1 MSYILL
7 QNEGPNAG
15 NFVLKDTGK
24 PDVVLG
30 DYLEVSYIG
39 PESKTHIPEGPGGYT
54 VYGFPLVVRHSLIH
68 NDDVESVLLH
78 KDWPHVWEFRTT
90 LECEAGVLEGVCTE
104 FDVPYFSCRG
114 YTSQS
119 EMHAAAL
126 RLIEREEDD
135 KTTNIIHLGDHDPS
149 GIDMSRDI
157 QSRLELFGSSAK
169 IHRIALNWDQ
179 VQEYNPPP
187 NPAKATDSRYE
198 SYQERFGNESWEL
211 DALEPRTIVALIRDE
226 IEVLIDQDAWDAA
239 TERQQTGRDQLSKV
253 SSRWDSVVKYLG
265 NGDE

>member
-90 LECEAGVLEGVCTE
+90 LACEAVVLLQLKHVKTQRLRAVKDGGKV
-104 FDVPYFSCRG
+104 YA
-114 YTSQS
+114 YTL
-119 EMHAAAL
+119 A
-126 RLIEREEDD
+126 
-135 KTTNIIHLGDHDPS
+135 
-149 GIDMSRDI
+149 
-157 QSRLELFGSSAK
+157 
-169 IHRIALNWDQ
+169 
-179 VQEYNPPP
+179 
-187 NPAKATDSRYE
+187 
-198 SYQERFGNESWEL
+198 
-211 DALEPRTIVALIRDE
+211 
-226 IEVLIDQDAWDAA
+226 
-239 TERQQTGRDQLSKV
+239 
-253 SSRWDSVVKYLG
+253 
-265 NGDE
+265 